1 MDSRTMTTIDGR
13 TMTGVYVIAS
23 LVNRQNDEV
32 DALHVDRS
40 DRYAKKNRQKSKKK
54 ENKI

>member
-1 MDSRTMTTIDGR
+1 MTTIDGR

>member
-1 MDSRTMTTIDGR
+1 MTTIDGR

-40 DRYAKKNRQKSKKK
+40 DRYAKKKQAKIKK
-54 ENKI
+54 ERKQNITT